1 MASRSTHASA
11 PSNLGPTPD
20 LPSSSPESAEH
31 LALADRILSAA
42 DGLGLAR
49 ASEGPLPSR
58 HDIRVIGETLVEVL
72 FPESRRQADDGAH
85 VREHLAAAIAD
96 VAARLEAAIFL
107 GLHRHCGPDTERPVA
122 VTIDGCRERARAIT
136 AGLLELL
143 PDLRAALGRDVLAA
157 YESDPAASGTDEIVA
172 CYPGL
177 YAIAIYRVANK
188 LLRAG
193 AEVVPRMLTEHAHSR
208 TGIDI
213 HPGATIGES
222 FFIDHGTGIV
232 VGETTLIGS
241 RVRIY
246 QGVTLGALSVRDR
259 GRTDKPNPKKRH
271 PTIEDDVIIYANA
284 TILGGETV
292 IGRGAVVGGNAWITY
307 SVPPGIRVGVGT

>member
-1 MASRSTHASA
+1 MATQRRATSRSPHS
-11 PSNLGPTPD
+11 
-20 LPSSSPESAEH
+20 
-31 LALADRILSAA
+31 ALAERVLSAA
-42 DGLGLAR
+42 EGLRAGL

-58 HDIRVIGETLVEVL
+58 RDIRILVEELLEVL
-72 FPESRRQADDGAH
+72 FPESHRMGNDGGDLRAH
-85 VREHLAAAIAD
+85 VAATIETLEG
-96 VAARLEAAIFL
+96 RLEAAIYL
-107 GLHRHCGPDTERPVA
+107 GLHRRCTKPAQLDK
-122 VTIDGCRERARAIT
+122 CRRRARAMT
-136 AGLLELL
+136 RRLLEAL
-143 PDLRAALGRDVLAA
+143 PDVRAQLGKDVLAA
-157 YESDPAASGTDEIVA
+157 FDSDPAATGIDEIVA

-177 YAIAIYRVANK
+177 YAIAIYRVAHR
-188 LLRAG
+188 LLRDG

-232 VGETTLIGS
+232 IGETSIIGD

-259 GRTDKPNPKKRH
+259 GRTDKPHGSKRH

-284 TILGGETV
+284 TILGGNTV
-292 IGRGAVVGGNAWITY
+292 IGQGAVVGGNAWITY